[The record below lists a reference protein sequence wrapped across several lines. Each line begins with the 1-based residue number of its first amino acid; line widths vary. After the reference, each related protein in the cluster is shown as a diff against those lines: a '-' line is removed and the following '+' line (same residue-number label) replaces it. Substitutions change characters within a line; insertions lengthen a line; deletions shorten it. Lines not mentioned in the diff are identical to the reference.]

1 MLKERLA
8 KVIEEAVAKTACEKE
23 AHDGAALPE
32 FSVPEFSIEVPKDR
46 QFGDYATN
54 VAFVLAKARK
64 SSPKALAESIAS
76 AVAQDDIIEKV
87 SVAGS
92 GFINFYLS
100 PSAYFEVLED
110 ILTLQEE
117 FGKQDVGRGQPVQIE
132 FVSANPTGPLHVGNG
147 RGGAIGDVLAN
158 LFKFFNFS
166 VTREYYV
173 NDAETSLQMENLSQ
187 TLDARYRQ
195 SLGEEAEIPE
205 EGYHG
210 HYLKEMGEKIA
221 HRHGRQLLKLSTDE
235 RMNFLKQY
243 AMQEMLLSHK
253 KDVRAFG
260 VNFDVFFSEE
270 SLYRNKETE
279 ALFEMLKEKNL
290 VYEQD
295 GALWFTSQKF
305 GDEKDRVLVRSD
317 GKPTYFAADIAYHKN
332 KFDRGFK
339 RVLNVWGADHHGHV
353 QRMKAALSAMGYD
366 ASRLEII
373 LYQLVHLYD
382 GGELV
387 RMSKRSGDLV
397 TLGEVMQDVGRD
409 AARYFFLMRD
419 ANTTLDF
426 DLDLAKQ
433 QNEKNPVY
441 YVQYA
446 YCRIQSIFEQ
456 AKEKEIHT
464 SPYEPADLSVLTHEN
479 ELALIKALS
488 TYPDIV
494 HSAFASREVHRLP
507 LYAHEVAVSFH
518 AFYHTCRVLKEDEK
532 KDVVVARLKLIEAT
546 RIILEGLFALLG
558 ISAPEKM

>member
-1 MLKERLA
+1 MIKERLA
-8 KVIEEAVAKTACEKE
+8 KVIEEAVAKAGEE
-23 AHDGAALPE
+23 SAPGAP
-32 FSVPEFSIEVPKDR
+32 VPDFQIEVPKDR

-64 SSPKALAESIAS
+64 TSPKALAESIAS
-76 AVAQDDIIEKV
+76 AVEKSQLIEKV
-87 SVAGS
+87 DIAGG
-92 GFINFYLS
+92 GFINFHLS
-100 PSAYFEVLED
+100 SQAYFEVLES
-110 ILTLQEE
+110 ILVQQDE
-117 FGKQDVGRGQPVQIE
+117 FGKSDIGRGEPVQIE

-147 RGGAIGDVLAN
+147 RGGAIGDCLAC

-210 HYLKEMGEKIA
+210 DYLKEMGESIA
-221 HRHGRQLLKLSTDE
+221 RRHGRRLLQLSAQE
-235 RMNFLKQY
+235 RLDALKQY
-243 AMQEMLLSHK
+243 ALSEMLLSHK
-253 KDVRAFG
+253 KDLRGFG
-260 VNFDVFFSEE
+260 VYFDVFFSEE
-270 SLYRNKETE
+270 SLYKSGETD
-279 ALFEMLKEKNL
+279 ALFASLKKQNL

-317 GKPTYFAADIAYHKN
+317 GNPTYFAADIAYHKN

-339 RVLNVWGADHHGHV
+339 RVINIWGADHHGHV
-353 QRMKAALSAMGYD
+353 QRMKSALSAMGYD
-366 ASRLEII
+366 ASRLEVI
-373 LYQLVHLYD
+373 LYQLVRLYD

-387 RMSKRSGDLV
+387 RMSKRSGELV
-397 TLGEVMQDVGRD
+397 ALGEVIQDVGRD

-446 YCRIQSIFEQ
+446 YCRIKSIFEQ
-456 AKEKEIHT
+456 AREKELSY
-464 SPYEPADLSVLTHEN
+464 SPYESCDLSVLTHEN
-479 ELALIKALS
+479 ERALMKVLS
-488 TYPDIV
+488 VYPDIV
-494 HSAFASREVHRLP
+494 YSAFISREVHRLP
-507 LYAHEVAVSFH
+507 TYAHEVAGVFH
-518 AFYHTCRVLKEDEK
+518 AFYHTCRVLKEDEN
-532 KDVVVARLKLIEAT
+532 KDVIVARLKLIEAT
-546 RIILEGLFALLG
+546 RIILEGLFSLMG